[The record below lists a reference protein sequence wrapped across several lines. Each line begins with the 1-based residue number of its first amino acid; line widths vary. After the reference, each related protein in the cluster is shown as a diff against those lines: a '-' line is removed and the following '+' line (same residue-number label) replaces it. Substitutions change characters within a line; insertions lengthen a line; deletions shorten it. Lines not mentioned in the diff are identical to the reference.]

1 MKILALDTAMAA
13 CSAAVVN
20 TDGVTHPVASQ
31 FKPMER
37 GHAEAIAPMVQE
49 VMASAGMQF
58 SDLDRLAVTTGPGTF
73 TGVRIGLSMAR
84 GLGLATGLPVIGI
97 DTLRAIAANDPT
109 PGTAVLVAADAR
121 RDEVYAA
128 LYDAQRRVL
137 RQPAVMAV
145 AAAGHELP
153 PGTRIIGTAAE
164 MVITA
169 CGRPDLICSSSGNL
183 PVATQFAALAALLP
197 LPQGMPSPLYLRAPD
212 AKSQAATSPQP
223 AGPALK
229 AVSQEAADLLAAL
242 HAACFDSPWEAKA
255 FSDLL
260 AMPGAAATIATERG
274 RPVGFLLTRRAADE
288 AEVITIGTSPAARR
302 RGIGRTMLNQQ
313 LTEFSGS
320 GVHHVFMEVA
330 RSNAAALALYAS
342 LGFTEA
348 GKRNGYYRKSDG
360 SREDAIIMRKDLTA

>member
-13 CSAAVVN
+13 CSVAVVEA
-20 TDGVTHPVASQ
+20 GRAQPLASA
-31 FKPMER
+31 FVSMER

-49 VMASAGMQF
+49 AMAAAGLGF
-58 SDLDRLAVTTGPGTF
+58 GDLDRIAVTTGPGTF
-73 TGVRIGLSMAR
+73 TGVRIGLAMAR

-109 PGTAVLVAADAR
+109 PGAVFLVAADAR

-137 RQPAVMAV
+137 RQPAVTTV
-145 AAAGHELP
+145 AAAGHDLP
-153 PGTRIIGTAAE
+153 PGTRVIGTAAE
-164 MVITA
+164 MVIAA
-169 CGRPDLICSSSGNL
+169 CGRSDVICSRSGNL
-183 PVATQFAALAALLP
+183 PVAAEFAALAARLP
-197 LPQGMPSPLYLRAPD
+197 LPQGLPSPLYLRTPD
-212 AKSQAATSPQP
+212 AKPQAATSPQP
-223 AGPALK
+223 AGLALK
-229 AVSQEAADLLAAL
+229 AVSQEAANVLAAL
-242 HAACFDSPWEAKA
+242 HAACFDSPWKAEA

-274 RPVGFLLTRRAADE
+274 SPVGFLLTRRAADE
-288 AEVITIGTSPAARR
+288 AEVITIGTSPAVQR
-302 RGIGRTMLNQQ
+302 RGIGRSMLNHR

-330 RSNAAALALYAS
+330 RSNSAALALYAS